1 MGKETLDDGRDTSVV
16 QSLLRGLDL
25 LRRLG
30 AADHPLS
37 LRELAEITGLK
48 EPTLYKLLQTLVAAG
63 FAEKTD
69 RPVLYSVG
77 PEVFDLADG
86 YLRRSVL
93 SRADA
98 VVRAVFEHLYEH
110 RATVVLAQAPAGEV
124 EVVMRMSPE
133 RPDILQRP
141 RGQVMQPYTSACS
154 LAFQAFWT
162 ETERQAYR
170 RRHPFWEEGAHLW
183 ETPEKLDEYLQRVRD
198 TGFATPQLGGANA
211 YLVAVPVYDPN
222 QQFIAVLGA
231 SMREQ
236 QIAHD
241 VWQQHITHVVQAA
254 AELQAAQ
261 DRGDQVC

>member
-1 MGKETLDDGRDTSVV
+1 MGKDGSEDGRDTSVV

-25 LRRLG
+25 LQRLS

-37 LRELAEITGLK
+37 LRELAETTGLK

-69 RPVLYSVG
+69 RPVLYSLG
-77 PEVFDLADG
+77 PEVFDLSDR

-93 SRADA
+93 SRAEHA
-98 VVRAVFEHLYEH
+98 VRAVFEHLHEH

-133 RPDILQRP
+133 RPDVLQRP

-162 ETERQAYR
+162 ESERQAYR

-183 ETPEKLDEYLQRVRD
+183 ETPEKLDEYLQSVRD
-198 TGFATPQLGGANA
+198 TGYATPQLGGANA
-211 YLVAVPVYDPN
+211 YLVAAPVYDPN

-236 QIAHD
+236 QVAED

-261 DRGDQVC
+261 DRGDQAC